1 MSFICRAP
9 WTSIAFQPT
18 TIAPCCL
25 YEYGPDHDET
35 FADIKEKFLNGQVP
49 KGCNKCQQAHDTGQ
63 VPAYKDFDGYET
75 DFKNNNLQEINIKA
89 NNFCNLACRSC
100 GPHFSS
106 KWEQEFGNHIVIT
119 KDNGVL
125 DKLKQ
130 IDFSNLKMIV
140 FAGGEPT
147 MSDEHV
153 YALKHLIEIGHTDVN
168 IRVSTNAHVIEYK
181 NIELIPLW
189 KQFPKLRLQLSI
201 DAIKERA
208 EAVRSGTDW
217 NLVEKNIRKIQQAG
231 ISHHANITVSALNIW
246 FLDETIHY
254 LRNHLKMNSIQ
265 YNLLYNPDILNIK
278 VVPMEYRP
286 LIDRVLENCLGLD
299 TNVNQIKNYF
309 DTQYDDT
316 LWQAFLIYNLMLDIT
331 RKEKLF
337 ENLPIKKQLIDQWI
351 RGQI

>member
-18 TIAPCCL
+18 TIAPCCV

-35 FADIKEKFLNGQVP
+35 FSDIKSKFLSGQVP
-49 KGCNKCQQAHDTGQ
+49 AGCNKCKQAHDAGKNT
-63 VPAYKDFDGYET
+63 PYKGFDEYET
-75 DFKNNNLQEINIKA
+75 DFTTNNIQEINIKA

-106 KWEQEFGNHIVIT
+106 KWEQEFGDHIVIT
-119 KDNGVL
+119 KDTGVL
-125 DKLKQ
+125 EKLKQ
-130 IDFSNLKMIV
+130 IDFGNLKMIV

-153 YALKHLIEIGHTDVN
+153 FVLNHLVEIGHTDVR
-168 IRVSTNAHVIEYK
+168 IRVSTNGHVVEYK
-181 NIELIPLW
+181 NIQLIPLW
-189 KQFPKLRLQLSI
+189 KQFPNLILQLSV

-217 NLVEKNIRKIQQAG
+217 NLVEKNIEQIQRAG
-231 ISHHANITVSALNIW
+231 IHHYANITVSALNIW
-246 FLDETIHY
+246 FLDETVDY
-254 LRNHLKMNSIQ
+254 LKNHLKINTIS

-278 VVPMEYRP
+278 VIPMQYRP
-286 LIDRVLENCLGLD
+286 VIDQVLEKCLKLD
-299 TNVNQIKNYF
+299 TNVNQIKHYF

-316 LWQAFLIYNLMLDIT
+316 LWQSFLIYNLMLDIT

-337 ENLPIKKQLIDQWI
+337 ENLPIKKNLIDQWI